1 MTSRKRSC
9 ERIASATAATS
20 LVVWGE
26 LINQLRHADPAL
38 DCRIVFERELR
49 CPLQPQFAR
58 EPALQDAVRRLQA
71 GQTLPL
77 LFLGAE
83 NADEHACVSEI
94 RRGLDSC
101 DRDEADPRVLEVSD
115 RLRQHLTDSLV
126 HASHAAGHAGIQPR
140 VALHALALAAIAA
153 WCFLTAFAGGLVGL
167 VLGNIRL
174 PALLLVS
181 STPAAGAGANIGVS
195 GVAAA
200 TAAVTQVRAGR
211 IHWRV
216 FWWMVPPSVVG
227 AVIGG
232 LVSGALPG
240 TALLILIGILLLGFG
255 VDLLRPRGPIRR
267 REQLNIPAAVAS
279 GAVIGFLG
287 GVVGLILGSL
297 RMPALLRFVG
307 EEPMRAVG
315 TNLLVG
321 VFVGAAG
328 VVGHLPGGID
338 WTAFAIGAAASVPGA
353 LLGAR
358 LTGRLDERQLL
369 RAIGIVLLIAGAVT
383 LVQAA
388 V

>member
-1 MTSRKRSC
+1 MRGGGLGGTGRFP
-9 ERIASATAATS
+9 RIYGEGGSWGKQGFPHGSEPKASDHCWYST
-20 LVVWGE
+20 
-26 LINQLRHADPAL
+26 
-38 DCRIVFERELR
+38 
-49 CPLQPQFAR
+49 
-58 EPALQDAVRRLQA
+58 
-71 GQTLPL
+71 
-77 LFLGAE
+77 
-83 NADEHACVSEI
+83 
-94 RRGLDSC
+94 
-101 DRDEADPRVLEVSD
+101 
-115 RLRQHLTDSLV
+115 
-126 HASHAAGHAGIQPR
+126 R
-140 VALHALALAAIAA
+140 VALHALALAAVAA
-153 WCFLTAFAGGLVGL
+153 WCFVTALAGGLVGL

-174 PALLLVS
+174 PAMLLIS
-181 STPAAGAGANIGVS
+181 SSPAAGAGANIGVS

-216 FWWMVPPSVVG
+216 FWWMAPPSIVG
-227 AVIGG
+227 AVLGG
-232 LVSGALPG
+232 LVSGKLPG
-240 TALLILIGILLLGFG
+240 TALLIVIGILLIAFG
-255 VDLLRPRGPIRR
+255 VDLLRPRSPIRR

-307 EEPMRAVG
+307 EEPVRAVG

-328 VVGHLPGGID
+328 VVGHVPGGID
-338 WTAFAIGAAASVPGA
+338 WVAFAIGAVASVPGA

-369 RAIGIVLLIAGAVT
+369 RAIGIVLLFAGAIT
-383 LVQAA
+383 LLQAA